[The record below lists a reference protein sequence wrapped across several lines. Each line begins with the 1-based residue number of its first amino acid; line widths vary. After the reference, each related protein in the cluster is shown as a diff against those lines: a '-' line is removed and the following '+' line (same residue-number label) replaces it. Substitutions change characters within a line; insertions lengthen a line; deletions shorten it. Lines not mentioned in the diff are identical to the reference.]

1 MTSVPSLGSA
11 PKAVCFDLD
20 GTLLDSLDDL
30 ADSMNAALREFG
42 HPEHPTRDYRYFVGE
57 GARLLVQRT
66 LPEGHCDPETI
77 EAVFQRYQSIYHANW
92 NNKTRPYSGIPE
104 LLDALQARGLPL
116 TVLSNKPHAS
126 TVKCVAEMLGRWKFE
141 VILGQR
147 EAVPRKPDPAG
158 VLEIAETLQLA
169 PGDLLYLGDT
179 AVDMQT
185 ASSAGCI
192 AIGVLWGFREAE
204 ELWENGAQHL
214 IETPLELLELLPPSG
229 G

>member
-1 MTSVPSLGSA
+1 M
-11 PKAVCFDLD
+11 
-20 GTLLDSLDDL
+20 
-30 ADSMNAALREFG
+30 
-42 HPEHPTRDYRYFVGE
+42 
-57 GARLLVQRT
+57 
-66 LPEGHCDPETI
+66 
-77 EAVFQRYQSIYHANW
+77 
-92 NNKTRPYSGIPE
+92 
-104 LLDALQARGLPL
+104 
-116 TVLSNKPHAS
+116 
-126 TVKCVAEMLGRWKFE
+126 
-141 VILGQR
+141 
-147 EAVPRKPDPAG
+147 PRKPEPAG